1 MNKLNKSLLGAI
13 VLVSFS
19 GFATANDM
27 VENYAT
33 SSDGAVVTTG
43 FGGCLRTSYKDTTE
57 KLVECGYPAPVM
69 EVEVVTAPTAATIT
83 AKVVEKFAIAAKM
96 LFAFDSA
103 ELSDDAKAVID
114 ERINNFKGG
123 AKLTS
128 IMQVDGYTCN
138 MGPEAYNQKLS
149 ERRAQAVADYI
160 AENAPNVNTSDIKV
174 VGMGEANPVA
184 SNDTK
189 AGREQNRRVEI
200 IAEGEMIKKAE

>member
-1 MNKLNKSLLGAI
+1 MNKLNKSLISAI
-13 VLVSFS
+13 VLASFS
-19 GFATANDM
+19 SFATANEM
-27 VENYAT
+27 VENYGV

-43 FGGCLRTSYKDTTE
+43 FGGCLRTSYKDTDE

-69 EVEVVTAPTAATIT
+69 EVEVVATPTAATIT
-83 AKVVEKFAIAAKM
+83 AKVVEKIAIAAKM

-114 ERINNFKGG
+114 ERISHFNAG

-128 IMQVDGYTCN
+128 IMEVDGYTCS
-138 MGPEAYNQKLS
+138 MGPEAYNQALS

-160 AENAPNVNTSDIKV
+160 AGNAPNVNTSDIKV